1 MWQDWWTAIALLL
14 VLEGIMPFLSP
25 PTLRKALAVMMER
38 DDRTMRIIGLFSM
51 ISGVSLLYFFR

>member
-51 ISGVSLLYFFR
+51 VSGVFLLYLFR